1 MMKSLAKISLLA
13 VMAAGCLIG
22 CNNNKKQEDGPSLE
36 KSAEAAINS
45 VGVAY
50 SGYAGSS
57 GISIGGATLISSHK
71 EGNYEFSISYSVAPM
86 TGTYTHTYLAV
97 EGNKLVVEIPTFD
110 ELKADNSSLSYAA
123 YKLTGSFKYAK
134 YAGEGEDKEA
144 AKIGTEIKSHVWNIR
159 INAEKVKPV
168 LQKISVARQKAKNET
183 VVTKGYVTAFMNN
196 IDGDEYKNGVWIA
209 DGNDGMML
217 YGGNLAGV
225 MGVIEIGDLLLVAGT
240 ASPYNGLFEINPTSI
255 TKIDDPSIKDA
266 DPVVAPAW
274 KELDENGIKA
284 LAAVNANDPLLIK
297 GATITT
303 DVDALD
309 PAGAMTIAIKLGSAS
324 INCYV
329 NKHTN
334 AAQREALAAHLKANK
349 GKTVDVKSI
358 GGWNSNTFQITV
370 AQLVKNGNLN
380 DVFTFAA

>member
-1 MMKSLAKISLLA
+1 MKSLAKISLLA
-13 VMAAGCLIG
+13 LMAAGSLIG
-22 CNNNKKQEDGPSLE
+22 CNKSEKKDSGQTLD
-36 KSAEAAINS
+36 KAAEAAIGT

-50 SGYAGSS
+50 SGFAGSD
-57 GISIGGATLISSHK
+57 GISIGGATLITSHT
-71 EGNYEFSISYSVAPM
+71 EGNYEFAISYSVAPM

-97 EGNKLVVEIPTFD
+97 EGNKLVVEIPTFE
-110 ELKADNSSLSYAA
+110 ELQADNFTGSYAA

-134 YAGEGEDKEA
+134 YAGAGTDKDA
-144 AKIGTEIKSHVWNIR
+144 DKINTEIKSHVWNIR

-168 LQKISVARQKAKNET
+168 LQKISEGRLKVKGET
-183 VVTKGYVTAFMNN
+183 VVTKGYVTGFMNN
-196 IDGDEYKNGVWIA
+196 VDGDEFKNGVWIA

-217 YGGNLAGV
+217 YGGNLASV

-240 ASPYNGLFEINPTSI
+240 ASPYNGLFEINPKSI
-255 TKIDDPSIKDA
+255 VKTDDPSIKGSE
-266 DPVVAPAW
+266 PVAAPAW
-274 KELDENGIKA
+274 KELTESELGA

-303 DVDALD
+303 DVDTLKAD
-309 PAGAMTIAIKLGSAS
+309 AAMTIAVKLGSTS

-334 AAQREALAAHLKANK
+334 AAQREALVAHLKANK

-358 GGWNSNTFQITV
+358 GGWNSDTFQITV
-370 AQLVKNGNLN
+370 AQIVKNGNLN